1 MQIGEVIGGSL
12 SRLLVDVKRDAPAED
27 VWPVDFGS
35 FVKVRGK
42 DRYLIGVVVDMYY
55 EPLERGKPRPR
66 WLEEKEVLDRIY
78 PDLHEKHMSLAE
90 VFTLGYWKGRKPCQK
105 LPSFPPPIH
114 SVAELMEDEGIKDFH
129 LAGSGNQQVRLDYVN
144 RMVSELDAGRCLD
157 LLKVMV
163 DKLEALGLSRDVV
176 VSEITSFYI
185 ALGREEMVPTVSSRL
200 SQGE

>member
-12 SRLLVDVKRDAPAED
+12 SKLLIDVKRDEPTED
-27 VWPVDFGS
+27 LWPVDFGA
-35 FVKVRGK
+35 FVKIKGK
-42 DRYLIGVVVDMYY
+42 DRDLIGVVVDMYY

-66 WLEEKEVLDRIY
+66 WLEEKKILDRIY

-90 VFTLGYWKGRKPCQK
+90 VFTLGYCKGRKPCQK
-105 LPSFPPPIH
+105 LPAYPPPIH
-114 SVAELMEDEGIKDFH
+114 SAVDFMEDEGIRDFH
-129 LAGSGNQQVRLDYVN
+129 STDSGNKKVRLDYVN
-144 RMVSELDAGRCLD
+144 RMISELDAGRCLD

-163 DKLEALGLSRDVV
+163 DKLEKLGLDQSSI

-185 ALGREEMVPTVSSRL
+185 ALGEEEMVPTVSSHL

>member
-12 SRLLVDVKRDAPAED
+12 SKLLVDVKRDEPTED
-27 VWPVDFGS
+27 LWPVDFGS
-35 FVKVRGK
+35 FVKIRGR
-42 DRYLIGVVVDMYY
+42 DRDLIGVVVDMYY

-66 WLEEKEVLDRIY
+66 WLEEKKILDRIY

-105 LPSFPPPIH
+105 LPAFPPPIH
-114 SVAELMEDEGIKDFH
+114 SAVELIGDEGIKGFH
-129 LAGSGNQQVRLDYVN
+129 STDSESQKVRLDYVN
-144 RMVSELDAGRCLD
+144 RMISELGAGRCLD
-157 LLKVMV
+157 LLKVIV
-163 DKLEALGLSRDVV
+163 DKLEALGMDRNEL

-185 ALGREEMVPTVSSRL
+185 ALGQEEMVPLVSSWL